1 MEKLLRKSR
10 VLLGNICVA
19 LFIWS
24 IVARFTT
31 SYNPAIDP
39 KHISSLMFRISFILF
54 SINMMITIIL
64 DNSKQSKKSANR
76 AEKIR
81 RVA

>member
-1 MEKLLRKSR
+1 MKKLLKGTR
-10 VLLGNICVA
+10 VLLGNVCVA

-24 IVARFTT
+24 IVARFVK
-31 SYNPAIDP
+31 SYNPSIDS
-39 KHISSLMFRISFILF
+39 KDIASMMFRVSFILF